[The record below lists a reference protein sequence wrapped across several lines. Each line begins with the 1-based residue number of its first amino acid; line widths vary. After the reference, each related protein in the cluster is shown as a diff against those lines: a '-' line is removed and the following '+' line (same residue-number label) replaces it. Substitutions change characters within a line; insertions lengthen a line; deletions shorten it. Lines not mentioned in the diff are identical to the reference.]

1 MTDFYFTTA
10 TLGVGLAVS
19 ILYLVRKDHLY
30 LRDGIFWVLV
40 AFSALLLGLFP
51 SLIDRL
57 GSLAGI
63 AYPPTLILTLVV
75 VVLLIKALHADVVS
89 TQTRRDLRRLN
100 QKLALIEFE
109 LSRTC
114 QSSDDLDIVDHYPAD
129 GG

>member
-10 TLGVGLAVS
+10 TLGVGLAVG

-30 LRDGIFWVLV
+30 LRDAIFWVLV
-40 AFSALLLGLFP
+40 ALSALLLGLFP

-109 LSRTC
+109 LARASK
-114 QSSDDLDIVDHYPAD
+114 SSDALDIVDHRFT